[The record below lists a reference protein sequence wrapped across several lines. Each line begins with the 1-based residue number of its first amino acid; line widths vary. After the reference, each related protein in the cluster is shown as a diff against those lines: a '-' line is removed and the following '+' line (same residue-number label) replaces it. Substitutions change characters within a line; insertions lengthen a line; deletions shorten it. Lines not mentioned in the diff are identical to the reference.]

1 MPAELQEH
9 TIDIPIDRLN
19 RTGKTLKRIDGVK
32 TALAAAALLA
42 VAVVVATPAQ
52 ADTDDTVFLRALH
65 NRELSS
71 SGGDQE
77 LISLGHAI
85 CGMLADGYTMNGIAS
100 SGGLH
105 TSKLSADDVRFIV
118 QTSAAAYCPEYIR

>member
-1 MPAELQEH
+1 MPVELQKH
-9 TIDIPIDRLN
+9 TDDNPIDRLN

-32 TALAAAALLA
+32 TAVAAAVLLVAA
-42 VAVVVATPAQ
+42 VAIAAPAH

-85 CGMLADGYTMNGIAS
+85 CGMLADGYTMNGISS

-105 TSKLSADDVRFIV
+105 ASKLSSDDVKFIV
-118 QTSAAAYCPEYIR
+118 QTSAAAYCPELIQ

>member
-1 MPAELQEH
+1 M
-9 TIDIPIDRLN
+9 TLN
-19 RTGKTLKRIDGVK
+19 QRVGGSKPSRRTGQRLKSILTVLSGV
-32 TALAAAALLA
+32 LAAAILA
-42 VAVVVATPAQ
+42 STPAQ